1 MSHSKSGQVILEK
14 YVSGDEVSVNAYVC
28 NGKVIFNMLT
38 IKGIYG
44 REVFETWH
52 KMTAMLKSGL
62 DISKIITA
70 EIPYTDFEK
79 GFEMMHSGKSGKV
92 ILDWRN

>member
-1 MSHSKSGQVILEK
+1 VIPPIIAK
-14 YVSGDEVSVNAYVC
+14 EVTA
-28 NGKVIFNMLT
+28 MLT
-38 IKGIYG
+38 IQGIYG

-70 EIPYTDFEK
+70 ELPYTEFEK

-92 ILDWRN
+92 ILDWRNVK